1 MLSCSDVKL
10 VFCFAVINSVAAITP
25 KTINDA
31 RAEFSFTHSFRQT
44 MPDLFLTHSFR
55 NKHTII

>member
-10 VFCFAVINSVAAITP
+10 VFCFALINSVAAITP

-31 RAEFSFTHSFRQT
+31 RAEFSQSSPFFSTNDAR
-44 MPDLFLTHSFR
+44 PLFDPFLPQ
-55 NKHTII
+55 